1 MYPFRST
8 LGRYMLIPAM
18 VLFSRVTPVQASPD
32 ATPLPP
38 PASGDCTNLPH
49 ADHPMARISN
59 GKLNAVI
66 FLPNKEHGYYR
77 ASRFDWA
84 GIVGC
89 ASLNGHTF
97 FGEWFNHYD
106 PMANDAV
113 AGPVEEFRNPTSE
126 LGYDEAA
133 PGGAF
138 VKIGIGV
145 IQRVDSS
152 PYHYGGSYPILD
164 HGKWTVKVRKQSI
177 TFRQELHSSIGFAY
191 IYEKVLSLD
200 KRGDVLSLEHHLKN
214 IGTKPIDTAIYDHDF
229 FMLDNKATGPG
240 MEIHLPFA
248 PVPDNPLPDSAQ
260 IDGKTIRLV
269 SQLQPRHGLGAYL
282 TGYSDKISDYDIL
295 FEDTKAKIGVEQ
307 TGDSPISKL
316 YLWAT
321 PKTVCPEAYIAI
333 HVAPGKSQGWNLH
346 YRFFTN

>member
-18 VLFSRVTPVQASPD
+18 VLFSRVTPAQASPD
-32 ATPLPP
+32 ATAPPP

-84 GIVGC
+84 GVVGC

-126 LGYDEAA
+126 LAA
-133 PGGAF
+133 TKRRQVEPLSRSALEL
-138 VKIGIGV
+138 
-145 IQRVDSS
+145 SS
-152 PYHYGGSYPILD
+152 
-164 HGKWTVKVRKQSI
+164 VSI
-177 TFRQELHSSIGFAY
+177 ALH
-191 IYEKVLSLD
+191 
-200 KRGDVLSLEHHLKN
+200 
-214 IGTKPIDTAIYDHDF
+214 TT
-229 FMLDNKATGPG
+229 T
-240 MEIHLPFA
+240 
-248 PVPDNPLPDSAQ
+248 
-260 IDGKTIRLV
+260 
-269 SQLQPRHGLGAYL
+269 
-282 TGYSDKISDYDIL
+282 
-295 FEDTKAKIGVEQ
+295 
-307 TGDSPISKL
+307 
-316 YLWAT
+316 
-321 PKTVCPEAYIAI
+321 
-333 HVAPGKSQGWNLH
+333 VAPTPFWIMGNG
-346 YRFFTN
+346 R